1 MYLCW
6 NCLGKDWELVWSDPG
21 RRRRGPSALT
31 AGESII
37 YVSRVIVDGVSDL
50 S

>member
-21 RRRRGPSALT
+21 EEEEGSDHT